1 MALHSNRPEEAD
13 AVFSALVA
21 QHEDASVFVSWVKA
35 AIAMENNALARER
48 SERAVS
54 LFPDHAEVVQYAVL
68 MAIQSSALADAER
81 TVAQAQTMRPDAVWA
96 CFALM
101 IAAERGSV
109 PVATEHWQR
118 CRTSKELPFVKAA
131 RNRLELLGP
140 EHRALDVVEVSG

>member
-1 MALHSNRPEEAD
+1 
-13 AVFSALVA
+13 
-21 QHEDASVFVSWVKA
+21 
-35 AIAMENNALARER
+35 
-48 SERAVS
+48 
-54 LFPDHAEVVQYAVL
+54 

-118 CRTSKELPFVKAA
+118 CRTSKSFPC
-131 RNRLELLGP
+131 
-140 EHRALDVVEVSG
+140 